1 MKLLPVIF
9 GVVLIHS
16 AAAQTLQDVI
26 YKKDGSVLRGT
37 LVEQD
42 FDNGRYKIRLDGGS
56 IFSVSQ
62 EEITKITKEA
72 PLAQGQ
78 ANSGVNINI
87 NNNPSITQNPQL
99 TSSQALPVYPEE
111 KSINGTFYIGTMN
124 HTLKASN
131 IFMETE
137 FVYSGLNIGGQANFN
152 RHFALYADLNIGSY
166 SERTDTDSFGNSV
179 TYSGDDLTDE
189 TYTSAQIAAIL
200 STNLY
205 QGWQFFTGLG
215 AFSESYSTD
224 DNSFQASGS
233 DFQLGLGYSWKTLQ
247 LLLRINILNSSDYDD
262 NVDSSTTGHL
272 QLGFNF

>member
-1 MKLLPVIF
+1 MKLLPVIL
-9 GVVLIHS
+9 GAVLIHS
-16 AAAQTLQDVI
+16 VAAQTLQDVI

-62 EEITKITKEA
+62 DEITKITKEA

-124 HTLKASN
+124 HTLKTSN

-224 DNSFQASGS
+224 DESFQASGS

-247 LLLRINILNSSDYDD
+247 LLLRINILNSSDYND